1 MITHINRS
9 ALWLLVM
16 SIVMLVACTPNSP
29 ESATPTTP
37 PLAQSIRFHI
47 WADDVPQEVLDQFTT
62 ETGVVVELV
71 TYDSQDEAIAN
82 LRNGGIY
89 DVIVLNNE
97 YVAVAI
103 KEALLARLDYS
114 VITNFR
120 NISPNFRDL
129 IYDPQNQFSVPYN
142 WGTLGIV
149 VNPQKVS
156 RPITRWA
163 DLWDAEFIGKLVMWN
178 GIHTTIGMTLKMLG
192 YDANSTNFDE
202 LAEAERK
209 LMELKPSVL
218 AFVGASANVVSLL
231 TEGDGVIALG
241 YVGDVFVAQDAGF
254 TFEYIIPE
262 EGTLVWGDNFAIPA
276 NSPNIY
282 TAQVFINYLLRP
294 DVGAKILEYNYYST
308 PNEGV
313 APLVAEDLRNNP
325 LIFPPNDILQNASLI
340 TTLEGTVEAR
350 YAEIWA
356 KFSQGTAP

>member
-1 MITHINRS
+1 MNI
-9 ALWLLVM
+9 M
-16 SIVMLVACTPNSP
+16 MLVACTPSTP
-29 ESATPTTP
+29 ETPTPATP

-62 ETGVVVELV
+62 ETGVAVELV
-71 TYDSQDEAIAN
+71 TYDSQYEAIAN
-82 LRNGGIY
+82 LRDGGIY
-89 DVIVLNNE
+89 DVIVLDNE
-97 YVAVAI
+97 YMTVAI

-156 RPITRWA
+156 RPITKWA
-163 DLWDAEFIGKLVMWN
+163 DLWDAEFIGKVVIWN
-178 GIHTTIGMTLKMLG
+178 GIHTTVGMTLKMLG

-218 AFVGASANVVSLL
+218 AFVGTSADVVSLL
-231 TEGDGVIALG
+231 TEGDGAIGLG
-241 YVGDVFVAQDAGF
+241 YVGDVFAAQDAGF
-254 TFEYIIPE
+254 TFEYVIPK

-276 NSPNIY
+276 SSTNIY

>member
-1 MITHINRS
+1 MMTYVNRS
-9 ALWLLVM
+9 ALWLLMM
-16 SIVMLVACTPNSP
+16 SLLMLVACTPNSP
-29 ESATPTTP
+29 ESTPPTTP

-254 TFEYIIPE
+254 TFEYI
-262 EGTLVWGDNFAIPA
+262 
-276 NSPNIY
+276 
-282 TAQVFINYLLRP
+282 
-294 DVGAKILEYNYYST
+294 
-308 PNEGV
+308 
-313 APLVAEDLRNNP
+313 
-325 LIFPPNDILQNASLI
+325 
-340 TTLEGTVEAR
+340 
-350 YAEIWA
+350 
-356 KFSQGTAP
+356 

>member
-1 MITHINRS
+1 MITHINRFT
-9 ALWLLVM
+9 LGLLVM
-16 SIVMLVACTPNSP
+16 NIMMLVACTPSTP
-29 ESATPTTP
+29 ETPTPATP

-62 ETGVVVELV
+62 ETGVAVELV
-71 TYDSQDEAIAN
+71 TYDSQYEAIAN
-82 LRNGGIY
+82 LRDGGIY
-89 DVIVLNNE
+89 DVIVLDNE
-97 YVAVAI
+97 YMTVAI

-156 RPITRWA
+156 RPITKWA
-163 DLWDAEFIGKLVMWN
+163 DLWDAEFIGKVVIWN
-178 GIHTTIGMTLKMLG
+178 GIHTTVGMTLKMLG

-218 AFVGASANVVSLL
+218 AFVGTSADVVSLL
-231 TEGDGVIALG
+231 TEGDGAIGLG
-241 YVGDVFVAQDAGF
+241 YVGDVFAAQDAGF
-254 TFEYIIPE
+254 TFEYVIPK

-276 NSPNIY
+276 SSTNIY